1 MVETEDGI
9 SSRCTFTDATITLK
23 LSPEELNAAMSA
35 MIGMLNSMNASTETY
50 QLSRLLGQ
58 GTFGKVIQ
66 ADSQGMAVSIFS
78 SHESSRRVTYLNNL

>member
-1 MVETEDGI
+1 MVETEEVAG
-9 SSRCTFTDATITLK
+9 SRCTYTDATITLK

-35 MIGMLNSMNASTETY
+35 MIGMLNSMNASTDTY

-66 ADSQGMAVSIFS
+66 ADSHGNAVSIF
-78 SHESSRRVTYLNNL
+78 